1 MLTSVVK
8 ILTIKVPE
16 ETEKA
21 YKSAS
26 RYQKKMAILKFT
38 ETLQTPEEELY
49 PDAHDIDAMF
59 EAIDRLYRE
68 ENRPPIENIDEKLA
82 LYDAAEKK
90 RIADMGIEAYIKE
103 LESYEDDEDVWW

>member
-1 MLTSVVK
+1 VVK

-38 ETLQTPEEELY
+38 ETLQTPEEQLRPGGHE
-49 PDAHDIDAMF
+49 IRAMF
-59 EAIDRLYRE
+59 EAVDRRHRE
-68 ENRPPIENIDEKLA
+68 QNTPPITQEDKEEILAEYRDAEN
-82 LYDAAEKK
+82 K
-90 RIADMGIEAYIKE
+90 RIADMGIEAYIEE